1 VLANDAPAPAALCI
15 TAPAGDVGKRRPAF
29 MGWRKAGDRRPMRR
43 MTNRRAIALAT
54 LEYRIRWFT
63 VGVVLGLVLSL
74 LLFR

>member
-1 VLANDAPAPAALCI
+1 
-15 TAPAGDVGKRRPAF
+15 
-29 MGWRKAGDRRPMRR
+29 MRR